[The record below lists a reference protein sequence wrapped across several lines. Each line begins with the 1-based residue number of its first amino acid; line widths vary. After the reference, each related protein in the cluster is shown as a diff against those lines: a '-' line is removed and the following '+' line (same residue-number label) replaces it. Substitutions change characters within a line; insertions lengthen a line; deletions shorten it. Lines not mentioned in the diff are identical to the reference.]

1 MCCVAPP
8 WDRGASGGSL
18 LGPGRSQDR
27 PLRPGTERSQ
37 VTCCSAWG
45 VLVLFLFVFFCF
57 LNTPGGRRA
66 RRAASILVFA
76 RSEKFCLSRDVY
88 GTKAREGPWPPHYFV
103 WFFGP
108 PGRKNAPEGC
118 RARRAALC
126 FSSPWAV
133 KTPLGTTLF
142 LSLSLSLFFF
152 LSFFGLAPQP
162 ARVCARGRP
171 LSPGPRSGFRHL
183 PHSGF
188 AGGRW
193 AVFVPSL
200 SLSLSL
206 SLSKHTI
213 GTHKRRRAQHC
224 FCSFC
229 SSLLPLGF
237 PLSTAR

>member
-1 MCCVAPP
+1 MLRCSALGPRGLRWLAARPGALAGPPAPP
-8 WDRGASGGSL
+8 RDREVSGDL
-18 LGPGRSQDR
+18 QLGLGRF
-27 PLRPGTERSQ
+27 G
-37 VTCCSAWG
+37 
-45 VLVLFLFVFFCF
+45 FVFVCFLFCF

-133 KTPLGTTLF
+133 KTPLGTTL
-142 LSLSLSLFFF
+142 
-152 LSFFGLAPQP
+152 
-162 ARVCARGRP
+162 
-171 LSPGPRSGFRHL
+171 
-183 PHSGF
+183 
-188 AGGRW
+188 
-193 AVFVPSL
+193 SL
-200 SLSLSL
+200 SLSLSFFL
-206 SLSKHTI
+206 SLFFRLGAAARARLRARASTESRAAKRFPTPSAQWIRGRKVGRFCSLSFFLFKHTI
-213 GTHKRRRAQHC
+213 GTHQRRRAQHC
-224 FCSFC
+224 SCSFC